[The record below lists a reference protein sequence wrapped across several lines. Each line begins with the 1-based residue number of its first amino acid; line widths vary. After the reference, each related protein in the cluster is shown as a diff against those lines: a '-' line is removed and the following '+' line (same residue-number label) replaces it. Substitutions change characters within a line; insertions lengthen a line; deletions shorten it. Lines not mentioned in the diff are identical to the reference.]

1 MSKQTYCPLPSMAI
15 HDAAPSSYSPCCHI
29 DDTSFR
35 KYDSVQDYLKSDEL
49 ESLKHNL
56 ANGVKDP
63 RCNHCWKAEEL
74 GISSLRQDSNKDFRF
89 VDSVG
94 GIQQVHLQTGHLCNI
109 SCMMCSPGVSSNLS
123 QLWKTKSLHEY
134 HKWWRGPKLEYRQ
147 DLEDLIKQNLNTV
160 KAIDVSGGE
169 PLYGKKFLNLI
180 DHIIEKNMHKKI
192 SLYITS
198 NGTQLNDR
206 LCKKL
211 LKFKKVVIMTSI
223 DGIGA
228 VNDYIRWGSNFKEVE
243 KNFIKITKLFD
254 YTIATCVS
262 ALNVHRYHE
271 IKDFAKYH
279 NAHIEHVMVKDIPAI
294 DPWNCPEELKSTV
307 SDEHR
312 EIVSRQGNKG
322 LLKKYIR
329 LWDEQ
334 RGIKIT
340 DYMPEFEVIIK

>member
-1 MSKQTYCPLPSMAI
+1 
-15 HDAAPSSYSPCCHI
+15 
-29 DDTSFR
+29 
-35 KYDSVQDYLKSDEL
+35 
-49 ESLKHNL
+49 
-56 ANGVKDP
+56 
-63 RCNHCWKAEEL
+63 
-74 GISSLRQDSNKDFRF
+74 
-89 VDSVG
+89 
-94 GIQQVHLQTGHLCNI
+94 
-109 SCMMCSPGVSSNLS
+109 
-123 QLWKTKSLHEY
+123 
-134 HKWWRGPKLEYRQ
+134 
-147 DLEDLIKQNLNTV
+147 
-160 KAIDVSGGE
+160 
-169 PLYGKKFLNLI
+169 
-180 DHIIEKNMHKKI
+180 
-192 SLYITS
+192 
-198 NGTQLNDR
+198 
-206 LCKKL
+206 
-211 LKFKKVVIMTSI
+211 MTSI